1 MGGNCELSECN
12 KTVVKE
18 DVIIIGESNIP
29 ATVPVHATEMYAKNI
44 FNFVSCMIKD
54 KKLNLDMEDEVI
66 AKSLVVKDGKVI
78 FEPVKELIGGEK
90 KEKGGKKE

>member
-18 DVIIIGESNIP
+18 GVIIVGEPNIP

-66 AKSLVVKDGKVI
+66 AKSLVVKDGEIV
-78 FEPVKELIGGEK
+78 FEPVKELL
-90 KEKGGKKE
+90 GGKK